1 MPQPGGFQL
10 RLGWSGWLAV
20 AIVLGLIFTLAAALA
35 VVLIAVF
42 VILLP
47 VVLVAAVVY
56 YLFPGLRQR
65 QPSPWREADIIEG
78 SYRVIDP
85 RPIERDRLPDDEP

>member
-20 AIVLGLIFTLAAALA
+20 AVVLAVVFALAAALA
-35 VVLIAVF
+35 VILIAVF
-42 VILLP
+42 LILLP
-47 VVLVAAVVY
+47 VAIVAAVVY

-65 QPSPWREADIIEG
+65 QPTYWREPDIIEG
-78 SYRVIDP
+78 SYRIVDP
-85 RPIERDRLPDDEP
+85 RPIDRDRSPEDDF